1 MFHAK
6 GHFYGCSVHD
16 IATAVIVYVPLSS
29 LKYVM
34 DVTPPVLPVQIDL
47 QKC

>member
-29 LKYVM
+29 LKYVV